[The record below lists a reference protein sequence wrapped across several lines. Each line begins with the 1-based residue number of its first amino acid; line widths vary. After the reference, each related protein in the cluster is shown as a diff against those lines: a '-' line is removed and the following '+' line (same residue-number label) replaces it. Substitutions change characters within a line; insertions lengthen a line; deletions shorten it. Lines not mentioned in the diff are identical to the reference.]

1 MRACLIVRRIVHV
14 GAIPKEYAVNREQL
28 IQLLSS
34 EELSDAT
41 RVDLSDAGDVIIPQ
55 LLDILADKVEWEE
68 DGKGLGWASVHAATL
83 LGEMNHIESI
93 PNLLAVLGEVEWETY
108 LANAVTNALAEMGP
122 AVVDPA
128 LAAYTTAKTQDVR
141 FSLCEVLTCCGAQDE
156 RIYALLTKFFND
168 DPDLGATLFSIYG
181 DARAMPMLAEKL
193 AEHEAAHPDAAWA
206 PDDLPSELAASIVEL
221 GGKLTEGQQAKL
233 EAVLEDP
240 AWLADEELIEELDAE
255 EEDEEDE
262 AAASASAEA

>member
-1 MRACLIVRRIVHV
+1 M
-14 GAIPKEYAVNREQL
+14 NREQL
-28 IQLLSS
+28 IQLLSN

-55 LLDILADKVEWEE
+55 LLDILGDKAEWEE
-68 DGKGLGWASVHAATL
+68 EGKGKGWASVHAATL
-83 LGEMNHIESI
+83 LGEMNHIEAI
-93 PNLLAVLGEVEWETY
+93 PNLFAVLGEVEWETC
-108 LANAVTNALAEMGP
+108 LANSVTNALAEMGP

-128 LAAYTTAKTQDVR
+128 LAAFDNATSQDVR

-156 RIYALLTKFFND
+156 RIYALLVKFFAE

-181 DARAMPMLAEKL
+181 DARAVPMLADKL
-193 AEHEAAHPDAAWA
+193 AEHEAAHPEAAWS

-240 AWLADEELIEELDAE
+240 AWLAEGFEDEEDDEDED
-255 EEDEEDE
+255 EDEEDE
-262 AAASASAEA
+262 AAAASAEA

>member
-1 MRACLIVRRIVHV
+1 M
-14 GAIPKEYAVNREQL
+14 NREQL
-28 IQLLSS
+28 VQLLSS

-41 RVDLSDAGDVIIPQ
+41 RADLSDAGDVIIPQ
-55 LLDILADKVEWEE
+55 LLTILADKAEWEE
-68 DGKGLGWASVHAATL
+68 DGVGRGWASVHAATL
-83 LGEMNHIESI
+83 LGELNHIEAI
-93 PNLLAVLGEVEWETY
+93 PNLLAVLGDVEWETY

-128 LAAYTTAKTQDVR
+128 LAAFTQAKTQDVR

-156 RIYALLTKFFND
+156 RIYALLTQFFGE

-181 DARAMPMLAEKL
+181 DARAVPMLAEKL
-193 AEHEAAHPDAAWA
+193 AEHEAEHPNAAWV

-221 GGKLTEGQQAKL
+221 GGKLTEAQQGKL

-240 AWLADEELIEELDAE
+240 AWMAEDDADADEDAE
-255 EEDEEDE
+255 DDEDE
-262 AAASASAEA
+262 AKGASAEA